1 MIWAYFGYPQ
11 KGTPHSEET
20 WGDPGKPA
28 IPSSDGTSLS
38 GSAVDLGDFR
48 IFSLQ
53 EGRPELI
60 ENYMLVYNSL

>member
-20 WGDPGKPA
+20 WA

-60 ENYMLVYNSL
+60 ENYMLVYSSLYM